1 MEKELILDQMVRK
14 DRENGM
20 REKELSGLIERIIN
34 FEKKL
39 RKNYLFLFFFRELI
53 VLNKSNF
60 FRLIFESNT

>member
-20 REKELSGLIERIIN
+20 REKELSGLIERFIN

-39 RKNYLFLFFFRELI
+39 FIFIFFSGIDCFKKKCFFF
-53 VLNKSNF
+53 
-60 FRLIFESNT
+60 